1 MQLKNK
7 FTTLIED
14 NDLRKRSRKRKYV
27 NQRGYL
33 IKLMRHYGFSYIEI
47 GEMLGLN
54 HATCI
59 HAFNNAN
66 LWESINDRHFFND
79 TEHLRAEMNN
89 YKITRSLNDLYLDVK
104 LAGGLRDLENIQ
116 ERMRRGEYQINF
128 NYEEQNLN

>member
-1 MQLKNK
+1 
-7 FTTLIED
+7 
-14 NDLRKRSRKRKYV
+14 
-27 NQRGYL
+27 
-33 IKLMRHYGFSYIEI
+33 MRHYGFSYIEI

-89 YKITRSLNDLYLDVK
+89 YKITRSLNDLYVDVK

-116 ERMRRGEYQINF
+116 ERMQRGEYQINF
-128 NYEEQNLN
+128 IYEEQNIN

>member
-33 IKLMRHYGFSYIEI
+33 IKLMRQYGFSYIEI

-89 YKITRSLNDLYLDVK
+89 YKITRSLNDLYVDVK
-104 LAGGLRDLENIQ
+104 LASGLRDLENIQ
-116 ERMRRGEYQINF
+116 ERMQRGEYQINF
-128 NYEEQNLN
+128 NYEEQNMK

>member
-7 FTTLIED
+7 FTILIED

-33 IKLMRHYGFSYIEI
+33 IKLMRGYGFSYIEI

-89 YKITRSLNDLYLDVK
+89 YKITRSLNDLYVDVK
-104 LAGGLRDLENIQ
+104 LAGGLKDLENIQ

-128 NYEEQNLN
+128 NYEEQNMN

>member
-27 NQRGYL
+27 NQRGYV
-33 IKLMRHYGFSYIEI
+33 IKLMRGYGFSYIEI

-89 YKITRSLNDLYLDVK
+89 YKITRSLNDLYVDVK
-104 LAGGLRDLENIQ
+104 LAGGLKDLENIQ

-128 NYEEQNLN
+128 NYEEQNMN